1 MVGGQMISKVFFNL
15 NDSDSINTVTRQ
27 GNNT

>member
-1 MVGGQMISKVFFNL
+1 MVGVQMISKVFFNL